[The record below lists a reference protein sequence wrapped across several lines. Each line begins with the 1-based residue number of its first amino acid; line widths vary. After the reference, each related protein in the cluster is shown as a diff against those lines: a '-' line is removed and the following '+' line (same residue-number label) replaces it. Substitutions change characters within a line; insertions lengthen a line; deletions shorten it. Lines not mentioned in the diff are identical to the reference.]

1 MNLFEIP
8 EPTRQIA
15 LRPYQEQCLQAV
27 EAGFDSGI
35 RRGLL
40 VLPTGTGKCLGKG
53 TPVMLYDG
61 SVVPVESVRVGMRLM
76 GPDSRPREVVSV
88 CSGVENLYRVVPAK
102 GDSYVVNES
111 HILSLKI
118 TRGSKLAKRFP
129 DGSVANIEV
138 RDYLAQSNTFKHCA
152 KGWRAP
158 VEFPRRDVPLD
169 PYILGVWLGD
179 GTSDAPAVTTAD
191 PEVVEALKAFC
202 AKEGLRFK
210 EGAHS
215 GKSRTYGIRSDTKG
229 RGHKAWFGETLRSL
243 GLMPDKFVPDLYL
256 RNCRSTRLAI
266 LAGLVDTDGY
276 LTTGSYDLVF
286 LHKRLAEGAVYLA
299 RTLGLAAYMSECR
312 KTCTNTGATGTY
324 HRVTISGEISM
335 IPCRVAR
342 RRAPKRRQIKDPLVT
357 GIRLE
362 LLGPGEYFGFELAG
376 PDRLFLLGDCTVTH
390 NTTIFSE
397 LVKRRAERSLIL
409 AHRTELLDQA
419 AARLRSMGAARFV
432 GVEGGSQRA
441 DDGSDVVVAGVQ
453 SIGRERTDRLSWFD
467 PRLVIVDEAH
477 HACADSYMTVLRR
490 YGCFGDGARC
500 LGVTATPHRLDNKP
514 LHGTE
519 RSIFEAV
526 LFQYTLREAIEA
538 SWLCDLRGYR
548 VQGGADLEG
557 VKSSMGDFNA
567 GQLASRVDNPERN
580 VAAFK
585 HWAEVARDRRTVV
598 FCCTVDHALHVAE
611 LFQDRGVRAECVHGG
626 MDPEERAGIMGRFR
640 SGETQVLTNV
650 EIVTEGVDVPEIGC
664 VLLLR
669 PTQSWA
675 LYTQMVGRGLRPLPD
690 KPDCI
695 VIDVV
700 DASAGKSLAS
710 CPGLLGLPPDLD
722 LEGNSLSAAAKR
734 VDQFSDGR
742 KAALFRRPTTF
753 SGLFDELTEVD
764 LLAELAI
771 PEEAAKCSRFGW
783 LKLADDQYRLSCG
796 GDEQEGRRAAV
807 LAVDPL
813 GAWSLR
819 LVSDKRDE
827 AHGLGDDL
835 RNAFRLADALIRQAY
850 PGVSAVADRSAPWRS
865 SPPSEKQLGVLKRFR
880 VQPDVLAAL
889 DKGQASQLIT
899 KLMAEARR

>member
-8 EPTRQIA
+8 ETTRQIA

-27 EAGFDSGI
+27 EAGFDSGV
-35 RRGLL
+35 RRGLI
-40 VLPTGTGKCLGKG
+40 VLPTGAGK
-53 TPVMLYDG
+53 
-61 SVVPVESVRVGMRLM
+61 
-76 GPDSRPREVVSV
+76 
-88 CSGVENLYRVVPAK
+88 
-102 GDSYVVNES
+102 
-111 HILSLKI
+111 
-118 TRGSKLAKRFP
+118 
-129 DGSVANIEV
+129 
-138 RDYLAQSNTFKHCA
+138 
-152 KGWRAP
+152 
-158 VEFPRRDVPLD
+158 
-169 PYILGVWLGD
+169 
-179 GTSDAPAVTTAD
+179 
-191 PEVVEALKAFC
+191 
-202 AKEGLRFK
+202 
-210 EGAHS
+210 
-215 GKSRTYGIRSDTKG
+215 
-229 RGHKAWFGETLRSL
+229 
-243 GLMPDKFVPDLYL
+243 
-256 RNCRSTRLAI
+256 
-266 LAGLVDTDGY
+266 
-276 LTTGSYDLVF
+276 
-286 LHKRLAEGAVYLA
+286 
-299 RTLGLAAYMSECR
+299 
-312 KTCTNTGATGTY
+312 
-324 HRVTISGEISM
+324 
-335 IPCRVAR
+335 
-342 RRAPKRRQIKDPLVT
+342 
-357 GIRLE
+357 
-362 LLGPGEYFGFELAG
+362 
-376 PDRLFLLGDCTVTH
+376 
-390 NTTIFSE
+390 TTIFSE

-419 AARLRSMGAARFV
+419 AARLRSMGAAGFV
-432 GVEGGSQRA
+432 GVEGGDLRA
-441 DDGSDVVVAGVQ
+441 DPGSDVVVAGVQ
-453 SIGRERTDRLSWFD
+453 SIGRERTDRLSWFE

-477 HACADSYMTVLRR
+477 HACFVAGTSVDGRAIETISEGDLVWSYNHGKNSAELRRVKAVMATVPRSLVRVTFADGRVLICTPDHPLFDGTSYVPADRAVACARLGCDEKDLCGLRGGVHAPQLELEDDSDLLGEVPDSPAQRACESGDRAVPRVRSRSSLPRTRAPEFTGPGKGRKGVLLGSLPGRAGSANQLRNGFSYESAMCVGSHESQEPDGRSSGASEGGRISSRSFPRGAGRKRAFDGAPEEAGECARLADGGSGANAGLPQSPTLLQSGHRFYRTEDSCGSRRQEPSGSQGQSFGRIQDDGIDLVGVESVEILEPGRDGTYGGLCPGGLVYNIEVERNHNYFAEGFLVHNCADSYMTVLRR

-519 RSIFEAV
+519 RSIFESV

-548 VQGGADLEG
+548 VQGGADLTG

-580 VAAFK
+580 VAAYK

-598 FCCTVDHALHVAE
+598 FCCTVDHARHVAE
-611 LFQDRGVRAECVHGG
+611 LFQERGVRAECVHGG
-626 MDPEERAGIMGRFR
+626 MDPDERGGIMGRFR
-640 SGETQVLTNV
+640 TGETQVLTNV

-796 GDEQEGRRAAV
+796 GDEVEGRRAAV

-865 SPPSEKQLGVLKRFR
+865 SPPSEKQIGLLKRMR